1 MALVHQSVM
10 SDAHAG
16 QHTRSKLAPGSTNWI
31 VALLLVSIAS
41 ACGANWWNR
50 AAATAQRGSGGINQ
64 GSVGMSLRTCVA
76 MTFYRWIAEDYTV
89 TSAGSS
95 LPQIGTRAAKCA
107 TQSSCNRK
115 RTVRSIGTMI
125 DGLQPNALPISRA
138 APIDRDVIVAEIST
152 QNRLDLARRERRRL
166 HGLVRRR
173 PSRCIH
179 SWLCYTLV
187 SWSRNWQMT

>member
-1 MALVHQSVM
+1 MGWRPRAFLLYAGGRDDGRMRAPRWRPRALPAIAFPPGRR
-10 SDAHAG
+10 SDAFPVMAPAG
-16 QHTRSKLAPGSTNWI
+16 VPGAGLS
-31 VALLLVSIAS
+31 
-41 ACGANWWNR
+41 R
-50 AAATAQRGSGGINQ
+50 Q
-64 GSVGMSLRTCVA
+64 GMRSLRWRSDARFTRVGGQA
-76 MTFYRWIAEDYTV
+76 ASITGLNQALTFTR
-89 TSAGSS
+89 
-95 LPQIGTRAAKCA
+95 IGRLCP
-107 TQSSCNRK
+107 
-115 RTVRSIGTMI
+115 
-125 DGLQPNALPISRA
+125 PNALPISRA